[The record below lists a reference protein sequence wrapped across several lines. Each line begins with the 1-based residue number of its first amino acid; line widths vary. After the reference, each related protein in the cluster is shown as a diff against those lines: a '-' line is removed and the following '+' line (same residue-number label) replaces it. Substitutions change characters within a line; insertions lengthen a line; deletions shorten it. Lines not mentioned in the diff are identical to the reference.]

1 MYENNPSRAI
11 QVHFS
16 IFYSIWQGAPPPPP
30 PRTSSAKS
38 WEGGGADDSI
48 YNNISSNYNNI
59 SSNYNNISSNYTA
72 TKLVVDLTAASSL
85 NRWIVAIDSN
95 LDFWRGH
102 SNPEPRLRKEDY
114 RKWNRSYPEQYII
127 GNSKQQKFLFSR
139 SGCLKTIFRN
149 SYGFVISMDTDD
161 CYSFLKFDT
170 NFDYIQIRIEQKQMA
185 KNTSDLL
192 Y

>member
-85 NRWIVAIDSN
+85 NR
-95 LDFWRGH
+95 
-102 SNPEPRLRKEDY
+102 
-114 RKWNRSYPEQYII
+114 
-127 GNSKQQKFLFSR
+127 
-139 SGCLKTIFRN
+139 
-149 SYGFVISMDTDD
+149 
-161 CYSFLKFDT
+161 
-170 NFDYIQIRIEQKQMA
+170 
-185 KNTSDLL
+185 
-192 Y
+192 